1 MSKRLSDGSGGPKHM
16 RKRRGV
22 ERRERD
28 RAISNA
34 CDKAVAKDEWPS
46 PALIASLAGVSE
58 AVVSRRKE
66 ILRPARLR
74 WVEKFG
80 PHPQWGDGERDAS
93 GDTRDAR
100 IEALERRVEHLTAR
114 LDYAI
119 ALIRRLRK
127 LIPRFK
133 REAKEATAE
142 RDAFMESVRPPNVQ
156 MLVTR
161 NATQEGKGD
170 PGPVRRLV
178 TRGSDR

>member
-1 MSKRLSDGSGGPKHM
+1 M
-16 RKRRGV
+16 
-22 ERRERD
+22 
-28 RAISNA
+28 
-34 CDKAVAKDEWPS
+34 
-46 PALIASLAGVSE
+46 
-58 AVVSRRKE
+58 VSRRKE

-93 GDTRDAR
+93 GDPRDAR